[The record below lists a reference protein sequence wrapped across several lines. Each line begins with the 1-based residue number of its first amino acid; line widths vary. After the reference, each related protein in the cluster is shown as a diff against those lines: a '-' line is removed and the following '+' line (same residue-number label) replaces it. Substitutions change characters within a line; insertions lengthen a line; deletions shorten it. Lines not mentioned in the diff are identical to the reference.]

1 MFDINVGKL
10 INKDKNKDKNKRG
23 HHWHTQSRLFSR
35 ESVTL
40 HVSQ

>member
-1 MFDINVGKL
+1 MFDINVGNL
-10 INKDKNKDKNKRG
+10 INKDKNKNKRG
-23 HHWHTQSRLFSR
+23 HHRRTQSRLFSR